1 MMRSIC
7 SWLEL
12 TVENEEVFGV
22 VLPTL
27 DLVLWVSDM
36 NRIILSFYEK
46 EMVSPMVLHKRSAM
60 PGDG

>member
-1 MMRSIC
+1 MRSIC